1 MVLKMALATR
11 FPYRF
16 SLTPLLLT
24 SIIRYSMFYLVKH
37 LTIFLEGDTMKDL
50 QQYVLDLPLH
60 NSVFF
65 SMVETTARLVE
76 VSEKYWQSKGLNGAR
91 MRLLVEIMKAGG
103 TILPSKLAAKIGVTK
118 SNISLLLIPMESD
131 GYIRREP
138 HPKDG
143 RKSVISITN
152 EGQSLLLQYLPENR
166 QGIAEKMQALEEH
179 ELHQLLALLT
189 KLKQG

>member
-1 MVLKMALATR
+1 
-11 FPYRF
+11 
-16 SLTPLLLT
+16 
-24 SIIRYSMFYLVKH
+24 
-37 LTIFLEGDTMKDL
+37 MKDL

-65 SMVETTARLVE
+65 SLIETTARLVE

-103 TILPSKLAAKIGVTK
+103 TILPSMLAAKIGVTK

-152 EGQSLLLQYLPENR
+152 EGQSLLLQHLPENR

-179 ELHQLLALLT
+179 ELYQLLALLT
-189 KLKQG
+189 KLKKG